1 MGEHKEV
8 VLVDLLQKKGY
19 IRGPFGSAL
28 RRPEMKDE
36 GVPVYEQQHAIYNL
50 REFRYYIDDEKFE
63 ELKRFQVKTNDLI
76 ISCSGTVGKVS
87 IIREDDPKGI
97 ISQALLI
104 LRADTSKVLPEYLK
118 YFFSS
123 HNGYNSI
130 VSRSSGSVQ
139 VNISKRAVI
148 EQIPLSLPD
157 LSEQKMIVNVLKTID
172 DKILNNE
179 KINRNLSDQLETVF
193 AERFL
198 SLDWNGDLP
207 EGWKLTKLKDVAQFS
222 QGVQVPVEEQLSN
235 YEEGY
240 ERFIRI
246 VDITQGNEK
255 DIRYIEDRQRGHVEE
270 NEIFMI
276 RYGTPGIL
284 SWNYRG
290 IIANN
295 LFKISST
302 TEEVTYNYLYSL
314 LKTERL
320 LGYLKGNAVSST
332 MPAINFSTLNGID
345 ILIPDKKSMQ
355 DFSEFS
361 ETIRIHQLELI
372 DENYSLTHLRDSLL
386 PKLMNGEISV
396 EDLEM

>member
-1 MGEHKEV
+1 MKLKD
-8 VLVDLLQKKGY
+8 LVNRKIGY
-19 IRGPFGSAL
+19 GIVQPGASC
-28 RRPEMKDE
+28 DD
-36 GVPVYEQQHAIYNL
+36 GVPVIKAGNIIEGLNDVSRLDTTVPENDVKYKRTKLQGG
-50 REFRYYIDDEKFE
+50 
-63 ELKRFQVKTNDLI
+63 ELVVTVV
-76 ISCSGTVGKVS
+76 GTVGKTAIVPNS
-87 IIREDDPKGI
+87 FAGCNLVRAT
-97 ISQALLI
+97 ALIDIMDKIDALWVKYYI
-104 LRADTSKVLPEYLK
+104 DSPEGQNY
-118 YFFSS
+118 
-123 HNGYNSI
+123 
-130 VSRSSGSVQ
+130 
-139 VNISKRAVI
+139 I
-148 EQIPLSLPD
+148 EQNLNTTVQPTLNIKSLADMDIQMPD
-157 LSEQKMIVNVLKTID
+157 KEIRGKIVGLLDNID
-172 DKILNNE
+172 SKIRTNE
-179 KINRNLSDQLETVF
+179 NINRNLSDQLETVF

-314 LKTERL
+314 LKTERV

-372 DENYSLTHLRDSLL
+372 NENYSLTHLRDSLL